1 MERKSRDADTMPQDL
16 IEEETAPLYRTYKD
30 RIFRMLFRDKK
41 RLLELYNALNDTE
54 YANEN
59 DLTVNTLENAIFMK
73 MKNDLSFMIDSNMSL
88 YEHQSSWCPNMALR
102 GFFYFADLYK
112 KLLGDTDLSI
122 HRRILIPTPHYIVFY
137 NGLERV
143 REEYT
148 QKLSQSFEN
157 KGEGCIELTVR
168 IININHGHNPA
179 LMKRCRSLSDYA
191 CFVAKIRENMKTM
204 SMEKAVRNAVEKCI
218 SENILKDF
226 LIKQKAEVIAMSIYE
241 YNEEYVKKVLYEDG
255 YDKGYSEGTSA
266 GIIKGKIDGLTASV
280 RKMHSRNIPPE
291 EMADLLD
298 QEQSVIDHIL
308 KLLREHPE
316 AENEDI
322 AKMIVSKKE

>member
-1 MERKSRDADTMPQDL
+1 MSEFPAFKT
-16 IEEETAPLYRTYKD
+16 T
-30 RIFRMLFRDKK
+30 
-41 RLLELYNALNDTE
+41 
-54 YANEN
+54 
-59 DLTVNTLENAIFMK
+59 
-73 MKNDLSFMIDSNMSL
+73 SN
-88 YEHQSSWCPNMALR
+88 
-102 GFFYFADLYK
+102 F
-112 KLLGDTDLSI
+112 
-122 HRRILIPTPHYIVFY
+122 
-137 NGLERV
+137 
-143 REEYT
+143 T
-148 QKLSQSFEN
+148 QKA
-157 KGEGCIELTVR
+157 G
-168 IININHGHNPA
+168 
-179 LMKRCRSLSDYA
+179 MKRCRSLSDYA

-204 SMEKAVRNAVEKCI
+204 SMEKAVRNALEKCI

-255 YDKGYSEGTSA
+255 YDSGRLTV
-266 GIIKGKIDGLTASV
+266 ITASV

-322 AKMIVSKKE
+322 AKMIVSEKE